1 MPDAKRSLGHVVLCT
16 LLAACG
22 GAQTATGPA
31 AVSGS
36 STSAERALVERAR
49 QSFAPL
55 PEPAAQNPRQVVL
68 GRRLFFDTRVSNDGK
83 VGCVSCHH
91 VDEFATDGLKTA
103 IGTDGRANPRNS
115 PTVFNAF
122 LQSSQHWRGERESV
136 EDQAKKALLGPTS
149 FGLASDEDA
158 ARKIASLGYE
168 AEFAEAF
175 PGSQPAVTTDHW
187 AAAIGAFERTL
198 LTKAPFDAYL
208 GGDTAAITSEARV
221 GLAAFLD
228 TGCADCH
235 NGALLGGHS
244 FKKFG
249 KFVDYTTLTGSD
261 HHDAGRFDITKDEAD
276 RDVFKVAALRNVEHT
291 APYFH
296 DGSVASLP
304 DAVRIMAKAQLNADL
319 KPEVI
324 ASIVAFLNSLSG
336 SIPENFSPPPPPSGS

>member
-1 MPDAKRSLGHVVLCT
+1 MPDSKLGLVWFT
-16 LLAACG
+16 LLSACG
-22 GAQTATGPA
+22 GAQTAAGPA

-36 STSAERALVERAR
+36 STSAEQALVARAV

-55 PEPAAQNPRQVVL
+55 PLPTSQDPKQVVL

-83 VGCVSCHH
+83 VGCVSCHQ
-91 VDEFATDGLKTA
+91 VDKFATDGLKTA
-103 IGTDGRANPRNS
+103 VGTDGRANPRNS

-122 LQSSQHWRGERESV
+122 LQSSEHWRGERESV
-136 EDQAKKALLGPTS
+136 EDQAKKALLGPPS
-149 FGLASDEDA
+149 FGLASDDA
-158 ARKIASLGYE
+158 AAQKIASLGYE
-168 AEFAEAF
+168 AAFADAF

-208 GGDTAAITSEARV
+208 GGDTAAITSEAKV

-228 TGCADCH
+228 AGCADCH

-261 HHDAGRFDITKDEAD
+261 HHDTGRFDITKDEAD
-276 RDVFKVAALRNVEHT
+276 RDVFKVAALRNVQHT
-291 APYFH
+291 GPYFH
-296 DGSVASLP
+296 DGSVADLP
-304 DAVRIMAKAQLNADL
+304 DAVKVMAKAQLNVELA
-319 KPEVI
+319 PEVI

-336 SIPENFSPPPPPSGS
+336 VVPSDYSPPPPLPGT